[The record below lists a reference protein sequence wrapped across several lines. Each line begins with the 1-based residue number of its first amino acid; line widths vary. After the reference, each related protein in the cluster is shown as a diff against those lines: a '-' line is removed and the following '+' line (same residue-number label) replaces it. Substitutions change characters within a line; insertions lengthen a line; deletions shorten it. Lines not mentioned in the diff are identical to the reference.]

1 MPQALTALIIKKI
14 FNIPYVF
21 TTHASDAE
29 VLGKIPYFG
38 EYFLN
43 LIVSNSEK
51 FTSVSINTEKKLKK
65 FIKFKNWDN
74 TKPLIVPMPVK
85 DNIFEDCI
93 EQKVGEL
100 VINNNL
106 KFTYIGRF
114 SEKKGVEKLIK
125 SFSNTLN
132 KNKNIE
138 LVICGSG
145 YLKDNYLKLIA
156 SLGIQDNVTIS
167 DHFLNPSQLK
177 YIYNISNFI
186 VIPSIVAKDGDTEG
200 LPVVLL
206 ESLYF
211 GKVTLASTQSN
222 APEIIEN
229 KKNGF
234 IFNSSN
240 KNDLDELMEEILEN
254 KFDLNEI
261 EENAKATGKRYISE
275 NIAKIHYDHLF

>member
-1 MPQALTALIIKKI
+1 M
-14 FNIPYVF
+14 Y
-21 TTHASDAE
+21 
-29 VLGKIPYFG
+29 
-38 EYFLN
+38 
-43 LIVSNSEK
+43 
-51 FTSVSINTEKKLKK
+51 
-65 FIKFKNWDN
+65 
-74 TKPLIVPMPVK
+74 
-85 DNIFEDCI
+85 
-93 EQKVGEL
+93 
-100 VINNNL
+100 
-106 KFTYIGRF
+106 
-114 SEKKGVEKLIK
+114 
-125 SFSNTLN
+125 
-132 KNKNIE
+132 
-138 LVICGSG
+138 
-145 YLKDNYLKLIA
+145 
-156 SLGIQDNVTIS
+156 
-167 DHFLNPSQLK
+167 
-177 YIYNISNFI
+177 ISNFI